1 MEEKWGTPSA
11 RGAKN
16 GVPHRPAAPKNRK
29 NLKKRERNK
38 KEGGIPQHRFILTEK
53 VANMVPTWIP
63 KWSQDGQKID
73 IKMDDFLDASWD

>member
-1 MEEKWGTPSA
+1 MGYPIGPRRQEIE
-11 RGAKN
+11 
-16 GVPHRPAAPKNRK
+16 K

-73 IKMDDFLDASWD
+73 IKMDDFLDASWDRF